1 MQFMVIEKFRNGARP
16 VYARFERDGR
26 LMPGEDGIE
35 FVASWVSAD
44 LTRCF
49 QVMEC
54 DDITLL
60 QSWVANW
67 EDLTDFEI
75 VPVVAGSRVGDA
87 VRARE

>member
-1 MQFMVIEKFRNGARP
+1 M
-16 VYARFERDGR
+16 
-26 LMPGEDGIE
+26 
-35 FVASWVSAD
+35 ASYVTAD

-54 DDITLL
+54 EDITLL
-60 QSWVANW
+60 QAWVANW
-67 EDLTDFEI
+67 EDLADFEI

>member
-1 MQFMVIEKFRNGARP
+1 
-16 VYARFERDGR
+16 
-26 LMPGEDGIE
+26 MPGEAGIE

-60 QSWVANW
+60 QAWVANW

>member
-1 MQFMVIEKFRNGARP
+1 MQVMVIEHFVSGARP
-16 VYARFERDGR
+16 IYERFARDGR
-26 LMPGEDGIE
+26 LMPEGLE
-35 FVASWVSAD
+35 FVASYVTAD

-54 DDITLL
+54 EDVTLL
-60 QSWVANW
+60 QAWVANW
-67 EDLTDFEI
+67 EDLADFEI

>member
-1 MQFMVIEKFRNGARP
+1 MQFMVIEHFVSGARP
-16 VYARFERDGR
+16 IYERFARDGR
-26 LMPGEDGIE
+26 LMPEGLE
-35 FVASWVSAD
+35 FVASYVTAD

-54 DDITLL
+54 EDITLL
-60 QSWVANW
+60 QAWVANW
-67 EDLTDFEI
+67 EDLADFEI

>member
-1 MQFMVIEKFRNGARP
+1 M
-16 VYARFERDGR
+16 
-26 LMPGEDGIE
+26 
-35 FVASWVSAD
+35 ASYVSAD

-54 DDITLL
+54 EDIIQL
-60 QSWVANW
+60 QAWVANW
-67 EDLTDFEI
+67 EDLADFEI